1 MISKVEKLKYRRR
14 VGVQRRVNFRSQDKA
29 HAYPLCVRGKRVE
42 RATNFSTRTRNLVRQ
57 SVCTKFSL
65 YALGRAQWH
74 KSFHR
79 ARTLRSPFDFRKRYG
94 TFSTFGYF
102 NIITSKPTSNQVLTK
117 TINEIFNE
125 FKKIYIDMRM
135 TDRSVRSIVTG

>member
-1 MISKVEKLKYRRR
+1 MISKVEKL
-14 VGVQRRVNFRSQDKA
+14 VQRRVNFRSQDKA

-42 RATNFSTRTRNLVRQ
+42 RATNFSTRTRNLVVRQ
-57 SVCTKFSL
+57 SVCTNFSL

-94 TFSTFGYF
+94 TFSTFGYV
-102 NIITSKPTSNQVLTK
+102 NIITSKPTSNQVITK